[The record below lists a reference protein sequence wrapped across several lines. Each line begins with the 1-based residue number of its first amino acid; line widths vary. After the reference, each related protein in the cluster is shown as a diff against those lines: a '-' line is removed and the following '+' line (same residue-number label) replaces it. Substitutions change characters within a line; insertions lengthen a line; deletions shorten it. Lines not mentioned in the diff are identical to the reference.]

1 MIMRE
6 PPSLAV
12 WLLRRFVTAPRG
24 ESLLGDLFEEYQAG
38 RTSGWYWRET
48 LLALLI
54 AGRRA
59 GRDVLL
65 RPAAHVFLVLSA
77 NSALAVWLF
86 TLSQQY
92 RQSCPPPPVLLS
104 GSIALATSA
113 GVIAAAIA
121 LALRRSSLLRHLRVT
136 RSPVLLRLSVV
147 VFAAIGFSSGAV
159 TWAGTAFC
167 STNRTVCSSSSY
179 EMTSCAR
186 RGGNSDG
193 PHSHDPN
200 RPNSV
205 LARDPGGIH
214 LPDR

>member
-6 PPSLAV
+6 PPRLAL
-12 WLLRRFVTAPRG
+12 WLLQRFVTAPGG

-38 RTSGWYWRET
+38 RSSGWYWRET
-48 LLALLI
+48 LVALLI
-54 AGRRA
+54 TGQRA
-59 GRDVLL
+59 GRDLLAHRAVYVFIVLG
-65 RPAAHVFLVLSA
+65 A
-77 NSALAVWLF
+77 NCALAVWCF

-92 RQSCPPPPVLLS
+92 RQTCPAPPILLS
-104 GSIALATSA
+104 GSISLATSA

-121 LALRRSSLLRHLRVT
+121 LVFRRSPLLRFLRVT

-147 VFAAIGFSSGAV
+147 AFAAIGFTGGAV

-167 STNRTVCSSSSY
+167 SANRAVCPISY

-186 RGGNSDG
+186 PDGNYDG

-205 LARDPGGIH
+205 LARSPGWVH
-214 LPDR
+214 LPGR